1 MLRRLKELL
10 VCLLNLFSVQF
21 SKTIFF
27 IALKR
32 LSYLTIFRFVCQ
44 HLFFDFQIFFV
55 RPLVPQDIKYDI
67 MLSFNKL
74 HLNLLNMQIILIN
87 HLNIFILLILSYIDT
102 CGLVVI

>member
-32 LSYLTIFRFVCQ
+32 LPYLITYAFHCQ
-44 HLFFDFQIFFV
+44 QFF
-55 RPLVPQDIKYDI
+55 
-67 MLSFNKL
+67 
-74 HLNLLNMQIILIN
+74 LLY
-87 HLNIFILLILSYIDT
+87 F
-102 CGLVVI
+102 

>member
-32 LSYLTIFRFVCQ
+32 LSYLIICFISCQ
-44 HLFFDFQIFFV
+44 QLFSKFF
-55 RPLVPQDIKYDI
+55 
-67 MLSFNKL
+67 
-74 HLNLLNMQIILIN
+74 
-87 HLNIFILLILSYIDT
+87 
-102 CGLVVI
+102 

>member
-32 LSYLTIFRFVCQ
+32 LPYLTIFRFVCQ
-44 HLFFDFQIFFV
+44 YLFLTF
-55 RPLVPQDIKYDI
+55 K
-67 MLSFNKL
+67 SFL
-74 HLNLLNMQIILIN
+74 
-87 HLNIFILLILSYIDT
+87 
-102 CGLVVI
+102 